1 MNAPLPALVYCKQL
15 MDELGVKRNVAE
27 AIMRE
32 LPKVTVADVRKVFVR
47 RADVA
52 RYLDERTRAA

>member
-1 MNAPLPALVYCKQL
+1 MTLPKLIDCRGL

-32 LPKVTVADVRKVFVR
+32 LPKVTVAGKRKCFVR
-47 RADVA
+47 REDVK
-52 RYLDERTRAA
+52 RYIDERTQAA